1 MKLTEDDMPP
11 RLMRLADTRSP
22 PRDRFP
28 VDAARVDRAAARCWN
43 PMRRPRLNGMTGR
56 VLYESANG
64 DLWRLVRNPQSGVA
78 MVEHQPNASS
88 GGRTSLTEVGQFLR
102 VGADGPEQ
110 QALLK
115 LIGTL
120 VDD

>member
-1 MKLTEDDMPP
+1 MLNMQP
-11 RLMRLADTRSP
+11 RSSEPGAIASRDPASKDGRLFLQPRRRS
-22 PRDRFP
+22 R
-28 VDAARVDRAAARCWN
+28 N
-43 PMRRPRLNGMTGR
+43 PAEISWLKGMTR

-64 DLWRLVRNPQSGVA
+64 DVWRLVRDPQSGVA
-78 MVEHQPNASS
+78 KVEHEPNASS
-88 GGRTSLTEVGQFLR
+88 GGRTSLIEIGKFLR

-110 QALLK
+110 QALLQ